1 MQYNTEE
8 AQVKATVAE
17 AVESYITA
25 GLSPIP
31 VCADE
36 KKPLL
41 SGCTGNI
48 PALTEDETRALWSQ
62 VEGREVNVGIRLPE
76 TIIVLDVDEYL
87 KKHGADT
94 LAQLEEKYG
103 ALPATLTNTRRGAD
117 SRSRHYFFRVPA
129 GFKWVSKI
137 GDGIEI
143 LQATHRLAVVW
154 PSEKDGKVYRWYD
167 QNVGLHE
174 GVPRVDGPV
183 IADLPPA
190 WIEPLKKYSLVA
202 VNRPGER
209 FIGTDAAEDAL
220 SWLEGVTPGYHV
232 PKGSVFTKM
241 LSSDELD
248 VLKAEL
254 NGNGHDTM
262 ISKQRWAIRLAA
274 LDGHDGLKSAL
285 DTLEG
290 LFVEEVT
297 APGRSGRRSEACARE
312 EWTEALIGEVNAL
325 RGDHEAGAVRL
336 YVEKMPVALDGV
348 KLTSLGG
355 AREVGE
361 AVEEHEKAIRRVV
374 LGASAPVVG
383 VAGLIALLCPE
394 LVTVRVRG
402 GDDIVRDDSSR
413 AVLTSGVL
421 RRILGETVAPVVQR
435 LVQGLEEDTAEHTI
449 ASGTKKEVSKLIG
462 ASNLSAL
469 IDLVANA
476 VADTGR
482 ALDAEKLDRD
492 PWLIGVGE
500 DVLDLREATRNPDGA
515 LTDWIRPRSYDDA
528 VTRSAP
534 VDVEAGLA
542 SLGHRENGPVAHR
555 KTHTETLLEAIFPD
569 AEDRRFAQKALGY
582 SMSGNN
588 KMHKFFVWFGPG
600 GGGKGSLSES
610 VIATLGKEYVS
621 EMTPQSFIKGSGSRP
636 DPDYAMS
643 LGTRLSFVNETDE
656 GQKID
661 AAAIKRATEVRKGRA
676 LYSNAVVE
684 SDANTVTVMTNR
696 SFEFKHDTAVARRL
710 AVIPFN
716 ESRESICTAQ
726 PPVMENWRD
735 RDEEKV
741 YMLLWLVEGFC
752 LAMNEGM
759 ETEDY
764 PPNIAEA
771 TVRFIEDADPSQA
784 FFRKLER
791 TGDPEDFMATA
802 ELAEELRKVTGET
815 QAEATTRSLQMRV
828 GRWFNDQGHENDAA
842 QVDRKRGYRGWRLN
856 EGTVLPLPPIPL
868 PEEIEEAS

>member
-1 MQYNTEE
+1 MQYNTGEG
-8 AQVKATVAE
+8 QVKATVAE
-17 AVESYITA
+17 AVEAYRDS
-25 GLSPIP
+25 GLGVPFP
-31 VCADE
+31 LPYGE
-36 KKPLL
+36 KKEPPR
-41 SGCTGNI
+41 GVTGKSVTPEASAQKAEEAWKTAPTESNI
-48 PALTEDETRALWSQ
+48 GL
-62 VEGREVNVGIRLPE
+62 RLAPN
-76 TIIVLDVDEYL
+76 ILVLDEDAHDDKPGAKT
-87 KKHGADT
+87 KKALENKLVPLPSTWSCTRHGAD
-94 LAQLEEKYG
+94 AE
-103 ALPATLTNTRRGAD
+103 
-117 SRSRHYFFRVPA
+117 SRHHYFTAPEGLGWKPEAKVE
-129 GFKWVSKI
+129 I
-137 GDGIEI
+137 DGKTFGAIDVR
-143 LQATHRLAVVW
+143 HMRLSYLVVW
-154 PSEKDGKVYRWYD
+154 PSQYDGDTYQWYTPT
-167 QNVGLHE
+167 GELSE
-174 GVPRVDGPV
+174 RPPRVDEL
-183 IADLPPA
+183 AELPPEWVEYLSTGEVSDTNA
-190 WIEPLKKYSLVA
+190 VAPSECYNFTEAMGWLETSAREYDSEPGAIFQSEFGAGKRDDLIARFDDSAHPTMVERQTWAVKMAVFDGEAGLRSVLSTLEEMFCEAVSRRASHPAAVREWRSALTGA
-202 VNRPGER
+202 VNLVRGEVEAGR
-209 FIGTDAAEDAL
+209 KTWKVKTAG
-220 SWLEGVTPGYHV
+220 LE
-232 PKGSVFTKM
+232 
-241 LSSDELD
+241 
-248 VLKAEL
+248 
-254 NGNGHDTM
+254 
-262 ISKQRWAIRLAA
+262 A
-274 LDGHDGLKSAL
+274 LD
-285 DTLEG
+285 
-290 LFVEEVT
+290 
-297 APGRSGRRSEACARE
+297 
-312 EWTEALIGEVNAL
+312 
-325 RGDHEAGAVRL
+325 AVSI
-336 YVEKMPVALDGV
+336 
-348 KLTSLGG
+348 TG
-355 AREVGE
+355 AREVGN

-402 GDDIVRDDSSR
+402 GDDIVRDDTSR
-413 AVLTSGVL
+413 AALTSGVL

-449 ASGTKKEVSKLIG
+449 ASGTKKEVSRLIG

-482 ALDAEKLDRD
+482 VLEAEKLDRD
-492 PWLIGVGE
+492 PWLIGVGD
-500 DVLDLREATRNPDGA
+500 DVLDLREAMKNPDGA

-542 SLGHRENGPVAHR
+542 SLTHRRASSVESHR

-569 AEDRRFAQKALGY
+569 AKDRRFAQKALGY

-696 SFEFKHDTAVARRL
+696 PFEFKHDTAVERRL

-716 ESRESICTAQ
+716 ASRESIRTAQ

-741 YMLLWLVEGFC
+741 YMLRWLVEGFC
-752 LAMNEGM
+752 LAMNESM

-771 TVRFIEDADPSQA
+771 TVRFIEAADPSQA

-791 TGDPEDFMATA
+791 TGDPDDFLATA

-815 QAEATTRSLQMRV
+815 NVEATPRSLQMRV
-828 GRWFNDQGHENDAA
+828 GRWFKDQGHENDAA
-842 QVDRKRGYRGWRLN
+842 QVDKKRGYRGWRLN
-856 EGTVLPLPPIPL
+856 EGTVLHLPPIPL

>member
-1 MQYNTEE
+1 MQYNTSES
-8 AQVKATVAE
+8 QSKATVSE

-25 GLSPIP
+25 GWPPIP
-31 VCADE
+31 VLPNE
-36 KKPLL
+36 KKPML

-48 PALTEDETRALWSQ
+48 PALTDDETRALWAE
-62 VEGREVNVGIRLPE
+62 VEGEEVNVGIRLPE
-76 TIIVLDVDEYL
+76 TVIVLDVDEYQT
-87 KKHGADT
+87 KHGADT
-94 LAQLEEKYG
+94 LAALEEKYG

-129 GFKWVSKI
+129 GIKWVSTL

-143 LQATHRLAVVW
+143 LQATHRFAVVS
-154 PSEKDGKVYRWYD
+154 PSEKDGQVYYWYQGD
-167 QNVGLHE
+167 GSAYE
-174 GVPRVDGPV
+174 DIPRVDDPV
-183 IADLPPA
+183 IAVLPPA
-190 WIEPLKKYSLVA
+190 WIEPLKKDSLKP
-202 VNRPGER
+202 VNRPDER
-209 FIGTDAAEDAL
+209 FIGTSAAED
-220 SWLEGVTPGYHV
+220 SVQWIEGVTLGYDA
-232 PKGSVFTKM
+232 PMGAVFTKM
-241 LSSDELD
+241 LTGDKLDE
-248 VLKAEL
+248 LKAEL
-254 NGNGHDTM
+254 SNNGHDTM
-262 ISKQRWAIRLAA
+262 LGKQRWAIRLAA
-274 LDGHDGLKSAL
+274 LDGHDGLKAAL
-285 DTLEG
+285 DALEG
-290 LFVEEVT
+290 LFVDEVT
-297 APGRSGRRSEACARE
+297 TPGRSGRRSESCARE
-312 EWTEALIGEVNAL
+312 EWTEGLIGEVNAL
-325 RGDHEAGAVRL
+325 RGDHETGAVRL

-348 KLTSLGG
+348 KLTSLNG
-355 AREVGE
+355 AREVGN

-374 LGASAPVVG
+374 LGASAHVVG

-421 RRILGETVAPVVQR
+421 RRILGGTVAPVVQR

-482 ALDAEKLDRD
+482 VLEAEKLDRD
-492 PWLIGVGE
+492 PWLIGVGD
-500 DVLDLREATRNPDGA
+500 DVLDLREAMRNPGGA

-542 SLGHRENGPVAHR
+542 SLSHRENGPVAHR

-696 SFEFKHDTAVARRL
+696 PFEFKHDTAVERRL

-716 ESRESICTAQ
+716 ASRESIRTAQ

-771 TVRFIEDADPSQA
+771 TVRFIEAADPSQA

-791 TGDPEDFMATA
+791 TGDPEDFLAT
-802 ELAEELRKVTGET
+802 EDLAEKLREVTGET
-815 QAEATTRSLQMRV
+815 QAEATQRSLQMRV
-828 GRWFNDQGHENDAA
+828 GRWFKDQGHENDAA
-842 QVDRKRGYRGWRLN
+842 QVDKKRGYRGWRLN
-856 EGTVLPLPPIPL
+856 EGTVLHLPTMTL
-868 PEEIEEAS
+868 AEETEEAS